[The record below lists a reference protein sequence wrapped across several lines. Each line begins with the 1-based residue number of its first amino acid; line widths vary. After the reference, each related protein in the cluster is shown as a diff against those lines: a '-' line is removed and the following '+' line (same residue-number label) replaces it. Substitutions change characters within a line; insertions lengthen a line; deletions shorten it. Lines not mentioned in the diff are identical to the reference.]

1 MQDSV
6 FSPPI
11 ALPPFSKRSPIK
23 SGDFSNATVE
33 LVKLVRRKLVSVP
46 LWHKL
51 LFLKGVNLDL
61 GILVMRLPTTQIA
74 CLGQLNV
81 SVPLRGF
88 WYADA
93 NCFKP
98 HGGSIYRFSPLT
110 GILVRRRWLRA
121 LKWLVY
127 CGTFQSP
134 YGDFGTPTL
143 SPSTRSQTGLTG
155 DFFKPPAFFVF
166 FGDPG
171 EKQKSGNGDYRL
183 GYAICSHFGNFQTY
197 GVFGPEIG
205 FPKVSRTLTFL

>member
-110 GILVRRRWLRA
+110 GILVRRRKATENIWLFPDRTRFSPLTGILVRRLCLSVPAPRLGSQAIFSNLRLFSSFSGTQVKNKNQAMAIIGLVTPFVAILEIFKPTGFLA
-121 LKWLVY
+121 LK
-127 CGTFQSP
+127 
-134 YGDFGTPTL
+134 
-143 SPSTRSQTGLTG
+143 
-155 DFFKPPAFFVF
+155 
-166 FGDPG
+166 
-171 EKQKSGNGDYRL
+171 
-183 GYAICSHFGNFQTY
+183 
-197 GVFGPEIG
+197 
-205 FPKVSRTLTFL
+205 

>member
-88 WYADA
+88 WYSGLSDKAVEEVA
-93 NCFKP
+93 WFVK
-98 HGGSIYRFSPLT
+98 
-110 GILVRRRWLRA
+110 
-121 LKWLVY
+121 
-127 CGTFQSP
+127 FQSP
-134 YGDFGTPTL
+134 YGDFSTLTMTISATYAPLPEFQSPYGDLVLLLINPESRGISRQSCFGPPKAQTPFPKRSLVKSGDFGTPT
-143 SPSTRSQTGLTG
+143 R
-155 DFFKPPAFFVF
+155 
-166 FGDPG
+166 
-171 EKQKSGNGDYRL
+171 
-183 GYAICSHFGNFQTY
+183 I
-197 GVFGPEIG
+197 
-205 FPKVSRTLTFL
+205 

>member
-88 WYADA
+88 WYADSVSQYPLPDWA
-93 NCFKP
+93 
-98 HGGSIYRFSPLT
+98 HRRF
-110 GILVRRRWLRA
+110 
-121 LKWLVY
+121 
-127 CGTFQSP
+127 
-134 YGDFGTPTL
+134 
-143 SPSTRSQTGLTG
+143 
-155 DFFKPPAFFVF
+155 
-166 FGDPG
+166 
-171 EKQKSGNGDYRL
+171 
-183 GYAICSHFGNFQTY
+183 FQTS
-197 GVFGPEIG
+197 GFFRLFRGP
-205 FPKVSRTLTFL
+205 R

>member
-88 WYADA
+88 WYSGLSDKAVEEVA
-93 NCFKP
+93 WFVK
-98 HGGSIYRFSPLT
+98 
-110 GILVRRRWLRA
+110 
-121 LKWLVY
+121 
-127 CGTFQSP
+127 FQSP
-134 YGDFGTPTL
+134 YGDFGTPTPIA
-143 SPSTRSQTGLTG
+143 SSRMVAVSTVSVPLRGFWYADEKPRKISGCFRIVRVSVPLRGFWYADSVSQYPLP
-155 DFFKPPAFFVF
+155 DWAHRRF
-166 FGDPG
+166 
-171 EKQKSGNGDYRL
+171 
-183 GYAICSHFGNFQTY
+183 FQTS
-197 GVFGPEIG
+197 GFFRLFRGP
-205 FPKVSRTLTFL
+205 R

>member
-88 WYADA
+88 WYSGLSDKAVEEVA
-93 NCFKP
+93 WFVK
-98 HGGSIYRFSPLT
+98 
-110 GILVRRRWLRA
+110 
-121 LKWLVY
+121 
-127 CGTFQSP
+127 FQSP
-134 YGDFGTPTL
+134 YGDFSTLTMTISATYAPLPEFQSPYGDLVLLLTNPESRGISRQSCFSPPMAQTPF
-143 SPSTRSQTGLTG
+143 PKRSLVKSG
-155 DFFKPPAFFVF
+155 DF
-166 FGDPG
+166 G
-171 EKQKSGNGDYRL
+171 
-183 GYAICSHFGNFQTY
+183 
-197 GVFGPEIG
+197 
-205 FPKVSRTLTFL
+205 TLTLF